1 VIFLWPMVLWSLA
14 VVPLL
19 IAGYLALIGRKR
31 RVAAQYAAW
40 MPPGTQAAARG
51 HIRDHIPA
59 VLLLVSIIALIG
71 AMARPNAVLTLPSRR
86 DTVILAIDVSG
97 SMKATDL
104 QPTRLAAAQE
114 AANDFIK
121 RQPKTTQ
128 IGIVAFAGT
137 ALVVQRPTTNREDL
151 LEAVKRLQTQDGTT
165 VGGAIVVAL
174 QTLFPKEEIELIDPL
189 EKAERA
195 KDKPKAA
202 AKEPEKPPAAP
213 GSETSAAIVLL
224 TDGQATAAP
233 DPIAAAHLAAEHGV
247 RVFTVG
253 VGTVKGEVVKEHGI
267 SMRVQLD
274 EENLKKIA
282 DITRARYFQAGTATD
297 LRQIYRDLNARLVT
311 ETRETEVSA
320 FFVAVAAVAALLG
333 AALSLLWFHRIA

>member
-1 VIFLWPMVLWSLA
+1 MVLWALA

-19 IAGYLALIGRKR
+19 AFGYLRLLAHKR
-31 RVAAQYAAW
+31 RAAERYAAW
-40 MPPGTQAAARG
+40 MPPGRQTARAG
-51 HIRDHIPA
+51 VRDHLPA
-59 VLLLVSIIALIG
+59 ALLLLAIIALIG

-86 DTVILAIDVSG
+86 DTVILAIDISG
-97 SMKATDL
+97 SMKATDI
-104 QPTRLAAAQE
+104 QPTRLAAAQ
-114 AANDFIK
+114 AAAKDFIA

-151 LEAVKRLQTQDGTT
+151 LEAVDRLQIQEGTT
-165 VGGAIVVAL
+165 VGGAILVSL
-174 QTLFPKEEIELIDPL
+174 QTLFPKEEIELVGPL

-195 KDKPKAA
+195 KDRPQADVQGPPPKLTAT
-202 AKEPEKPPAAP
+202 P
-213 GSETSAAIVLL
+213 GSETAAAIVLL

-233 DPIAAAHLAAEHGV
+233 DPLAAARLAADHGV

-253 VGTVKGEVVKEHGI
+253 VGTAKGEVVKERGI

-274 EENLKKIA
+274 EDSLKKIA
-282 DITRARYFQAGTATD
+282 DITRARYFLAGSAAD
-297 LRQIYRDLNARLVT
+297 LKQIYRDLNARLVT
-311 ETRETEVSA
+311 ETREIEISA
-320 FFVAVAAVAALLG
+320 FFVAFAAVSALLG